1 MKRENF
7 FYKVI
12 QTALVLVMLFSA
24 VVCGRERVGQNPCEK
39 ESPDMTEDLGE
50 AEKAPNMV
58 LGTDIAGEEETSQ
71 AYSTDSL
78 GVKTE
83 PAVLVQDEQEIKI
96 QGNILTYG
104 GLTVELPEG
113 IEARLIDVEAN
124 GNIFNTG
131 NFLSEGSKGRI
142 LDLCGAQEVYADRVG
157 GDGIEVYLDLPPR
170 IRLLHYRASYDSE
183 MALLCTFFDLLP
195 DAVGN
200 RMYEK
205 QAKREYAYR
214 LQQDGYL
221 YLFLIKGEEV
231 CLVQEIAEEE
241 ECSFGALL
249 TDGAVQWKDSG
260 EAVGFW
266 QKPDKAAYRKLMPE
280 EGSSLLYVCESWQ
293 YGTGIW
299 LYGEGIINRLVRRFT
314 EIFWVTIGF
323 IWKTLIL
330 TVVRIS

>member
-24 VVCGRERVGQNPCEK
+24 AACGRGSVGQNPCEE
-39 ESPDMTEDLGE
+39 ESPDMTENLGE
-50 AEKAPNMV
+50 AETAQNM
-58 LGTDIAGEEETSQ
+58 GFGA
-71 AYSTDSL
+71 
-78 GVKTE
+78 E

-113 IEARLIDVEAN
+113 IEARLIDAEAN

-142 LDLCGAQEVYADRVG
+142 VDLCGAQEVYADRVG
-157 GDGIEVYLDLPPR
+157 GDGIKMYLDLPPR

-200 RMYEK
+200 RMYADQEK
-205 QAKREYAYR
+205 NEYAYCLR
-214 LQQDGYL
+214 QDEYL
-221 YLFLIKGEEV
+221 HLFLIKGEDV

-241 ECSFGALL
+241 KYSFGALL
-249 TDGAVQWKDSG
+249 TDGAVRWKENGDS
-260 EAVGFW
+260 VRFW
-266 QKPDKAAYRKLMPE
+266 TNPDTFSYRKIVPE
-280 EGSSLLYVCESWQ
+280 EGISLFYVCDRQGDSAELR
-293 YGTGIW
+293 
-299 LYGEGIINRLVRRFT
+299 LYREGNYETPCQVIHGYMKGEDNIHIEDVNFDGCIDL
-314 EIFWVTIGF
+314 IGSSD
-323 IWKTLIL
+323 T
-330 TVVRIS
+330 